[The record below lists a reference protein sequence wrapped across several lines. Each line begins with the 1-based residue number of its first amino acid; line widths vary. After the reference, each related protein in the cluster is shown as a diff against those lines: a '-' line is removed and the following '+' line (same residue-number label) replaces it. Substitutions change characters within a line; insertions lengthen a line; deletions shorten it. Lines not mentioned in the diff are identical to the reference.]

1 MNDGLKGWSSFGDSK
16 LEHRES
22 PLLSRNNYIATH
34 NRNQSNDSL
43 TQKLYLDK
51 NYLYTFSA
59 WVQVSN
65 GSNVTV
71 RAGFETSSGLKLFA
85 GSTVAESNC
94 WTMLKGGLT
103 VDESGPAQLY
113 FESNNTA
120 VEIWID
126 SVSLQP
132 FTENEWKFHQHQSI
146 EKEHKK
152 KVRIQV
158 VDSQGQPLANTTI
171 SVQLKR
177 PSFPFGSAINYNIL
191 TNTAYQNWLTSRPFT
206 VTTFE
211 NEMKWYTT
219 EKSQGNLDYS
229 ASDALLQFTKRHRID
244 VRAHN
249 VFWDDPNYQPNW
261 LNSLSRNQL
270 ALATYRR
277 LRSIMMRY
285 KGQVIAWD
293 VVNENLHF
301 DYFERR
307 VSRNASGI
315 FYRWGNEADQ
325 TTPLFMNEF
334 NTIESSGD
342 TTSSPW
348 RYIKKLRQIKKFSS
362 NIINMKMGIGVEGH
376 FSANKPNI
384 PYMRAAIDTLAAARL
399 PIWITELD
407 VQSTP
412 NQAWYLEEILREARS
427 HPHVNGIVLWTAW
440 RPQGCYRMCLTD
452 NNFNNL
458 PTGDVVDKL
467 MREWGRYKETT
478 SFGTTDA
485 HGFFET
491 SLFHGYYHLNV
502 HTKHSHNLG
511 HGLYASPYNYY
522 ATTKCL
528 KEPQK
533 ALYGGGVIVNP
544 EFNHNNSQG
553 WVMFGKGKIEQRLSK
568 EGNKFIV
575 AHNPTHPLHSFS
587 HQVQVEN
594 GKIYSFSAWIQVSEG
609 SEDVTVV
616 FKSNKGYLI
625 HGGTTTANSGCWTLL
640 KGGMVANF
648 SGPLDI
654 SFETKNT
661 SVEIWVDS
669 VSLQPFTQKQWRS
682 QQEKSINKV
691 RRSKV
696 RIQVSDENR
705 TLLQGAVVSIKQ
717 KKPGFLF
724 GCCMNHNI
732 LTSTQYQNWF
742 SSRFHATTFTNEMK
756 WYSTENVQ
764 GQENYSTADAMVEF
778 AQKHGISIR
787 GHNIFWDDPIYQ
799 PYWVRSLSP
808 DELRKAAAK
817 RINSVVSKY
826 RGKVIGWDVMN
837 ENMHFNFFEDKLGKT
852 ASADYYK
859 IAQQLDPQT
868 TMFLNEYNTIEYS
881 GDTAVTPAKYLNKI
895 REILSYPGN
904 AHLKLGIGLEGH
916 FTADQPNLAY
926 MRSALDILGATKFP
940 IWLTE
945 ISVANS
951 PNEAKYL
958 EEVLREGYAHPAVQG
973 IIMFTGPVSAG
984 FNTPI
989 LADQNFK
996 NTPSGD
1002 VVDKLL
1008 KEWNSGADQDTITD
1022 SQGFIDVTLSHGDY
1036 DLTIKHPFT
1045 NSSST
1050 LSLRVE
1056 KDKPLGII
1064 HVNIDT

>member
-1 MNDGLKGWSSFGDSK
+1 MFGG
-16 LEHRES
+16 
-22 PLLSRNNYIATH
+22 A
-34 NRNQSNDSL
+34 
-43 TQKLYLDK
+43 
-51 NYLYTFSA
+51 A

-158 VDSQGQPLANTTI
+158 VDSQGQPLANATI

-277 LRSIMMRY
+277 LRSIMLRY

-511 HGLYASPYNYY
+511 SDSVP
-522 ATTKCL
+522 TTL
-528 KEPQK
+528 NVGPQ
-533 ALYGGGVIVNP
+533 
-544 EFNHNNSQG
+544 
-553 WVMFGKGKIEQRLSK
+553 
-568 EGNKFIV
+568 
-575 AHNPTHPLHSFS
+575 
-587 HQVQVEN
+587 
-594 GKIYSFSAWIQVSEG
+594 
-609 SEDVTVV
+609 
-616 FKSNKGYLI
+616 
-625 HGGTTTANSGCWTLL
+625 
-640 KGGMVANF
+640 
-648 SGPLDI
+648 SGPI
-654 SFETKNT
+654 
-661 SVEIWVDS
+661 I
-669 VSLQPFTQKQWRS
+669 
-682 QQEKSINKV
+682 
-691 RRSKV
+691 
-696 RIQVSDENR
+696 
-705 TLLQGAVVSIKQ
+705 LLQ
-717 KKPGFLF
+717 
-724 GCCMNHNI
+724 
-732 LTSTQYQNWF
+732 
-742 SSRFHATTFTNEMK
+742 
-756 WYSTENVQ
+756 
-764 GQENYSTADAMVEF
+764 
-778 AQKHGISIR
+778 IS
-787 GHNIFWDDPIYQ
+787 
-799 PYWVRSLSP
+799 
-808 DELRKAAAK
+808 A
-817 RINSVVSKY
+817 
-826 RGKVIGWDVMN
+826 
-837 ENMHFNFFEDKLGKT
+837 
-852 ASADYYK
+852 
-859 IAQQLDPQT
+859 
-868 TMFLNEYNTIEYS
+868 
-881 GDTAVTPAKYLNKI
+881 
-895 REILSYPGN
+895 
-904 AHLKLGIGLEGH
+904 
-916 FTADQPNLAY
+916 
-926 MRSALDILGATKFP
+926 
-940 IWLTE
+940 
-945 ISVANS
+945 
-951 PNEAKYL
+951 
-958 EEVLREGYAHPAVQG
+958 
-973 IIMFTGPVSAG
+973 
-984 FNTPI
+984 
-989 LADQNFK
+989 
-996 NTPSGD
+996 
-1002 VVDKLL
+1002 
-1008 KEWNSGADQDTITD
+1008 
-1022 SQGFIDVTLSHGDY
+1022 
-1036 DLTIKHPFT
+1036 
-1045 NSSST
+1045 
-1050 LSLRVE
+1050 
-1056 KDKPLGII
+1056 
-1064 HVNIDT
+1064 